1 MTIQPSLNT
10 GNISV
15 HKSLQGWWISLTLYF
30 NKLRSPLLYFNLV
43 NYQILIDKKQTD
55 LRKNTLSSLEGGSE
69 TVGKILNDIDKRVDF
84 LLCPSC
90 FWCAT
95 YFNFGELSIIRC
107 PICHNNCIDQL
118 PVSIN
123 KAWPYSLRNVI
134 IIYVNNVNTHR
145 ILRTPHVLYI
155 RPTIIFYI
163 AESFWCTDWLI
174 CKSITVLID

>member
-1 MTIQPSLNT
+1 MEKGRYLSNSFEYNVDWKYTVNDKTIQPSLNT

-123 KAWPYSLRNVI
+123 KAWPYLPRNVI
-134 IIYVNNVNTHR
+134 LYMWITRLSIH
-145 ILRTPHVLYI
+145 IDCVLHM
-155 RPTIIFYI
+155 
-163 AESFWCTDWLI
+163 SCTYDLP
-174 CKSITVLID
+174 

>member
-1 MTIQPSLNT
+1 MNDKTIQPSLNT

-30 NKLRSPLLYFNLV
+30 NKLRSLLLYFNLV

-107 PICHNNCIDQL
+107 PNCHNNCIDQL

-123 KAWPYSLRNVI
+123 KAWPYSLRNAI
-134 IIYVNNVNTHR
+134 IIYVNNAPVNTHR
-145 ILRTPHVLYI
+145 YCVLHM
-155 RPTIIFYI
+155 
-163 AESFWCTDWLI
+163 SCTYDLP
-174 CKSITVLID
+174 

>member
-1 MTIQPSLNT
+1 M
-10 GNISV
+10 
-15 HKSLQGWWISLTLYF
+15 
-30 NKLRSPLLYFNLV
+30 

-55 LRKNTLSSLEGGSE
+55 LRINTLSSLEGGSE

-107 PICHNNCIDQL
+107 PICHSNCIDQL

-123 KAWPYSLRNVI
+123 KPDHI
-134 IIYVNNVNTHR
+134 H
-145 ILRTPHVLYI
+145 
-155 RPTIIFYI
+155 
-163 AESFWCTDWLI
+163 
-174 CKSITVLID
+174 